1 MLKWNIIR
9 LILIVVLATEC
20 LNPITADAATKAE
33 AIATKQYR
41 ALKPGMT
48 VEQVAKVLYGKAYK
62 KQLKMKNGSQV
73 LRLNTEIEMEEWDR
87 NVLLYD
93 LVNRKVEFPSAIGVL
108 MFMTETGGTKYRL
121 TMKQM
126 EFKRDTAAG
135 FRTSDRK
142 LIKGAKINNGMTEQ
156 QVDRLLTG
164 KGLGAFGTLGQID
177 TTSVLRKKEVKA
189 GKATIIHT
197 KSYVFPTA
205 TNKWQYIF
213 FIYDTKKKAYRVEDH
228 SQY

>member
-1 MLKWNIIR
+1 MQQWIKTSVFC
-9 LILIVVLATEC
+9 LIAMVLLGSGIVSAE
-20 LNPITADAATKAE
+20 TKAE
-33 AIATKQYR
+33 TIATKQYR

-48 VEQVAKVLYGKAYK
+48 VEQVAKILYGKTYK

-142 LIKGAKINNGMTEQ
+142 LVKGAKIKNGMTEQ
-156 QVDRLLTG
+156 QVDQLLTG
-164 KGLGAFGTLGQID
+164 KGLGAFGTLGQAD
-177 TTSVLRKKEVKA
+177 TTSVLRKNEVKA

-197 KSYVFPTA
+197 KSYVFPTTA
-205 TNKWQYIF
+205 NQWQYVF
-213 FIYDTKKKAYRVEDH
+213 FIYDAKKKTYRVESHDR
-228 SQY
+228 Y

>member
-1 MLKWNIIR
+1 MKRIM
-9 LILIVVLATEC
+9 IVSLYLVLLLGLFVPGTVS
-20 LNPITADAATKAE
+20 AATKAE
-33 AIATKQYR
+33 TIATKQYR

-48 VEQVAKVLYGKAYK
+48 VEQVAKVLYGKTYK
-62 KQLKMKNGSQV
+62 KQLKVKNGSQI

-87 NVLLYD
+87 SVLLYD

-142 LIKGAKINNGMTEQ
+142 LIKGAKIKNGMTEQ

-164 KGLGAFGTLGQID
+164 KGPGAFGTLGHVD

-205 TNKWQYIF
+205 THKWQYIF

>member
-1 MLKWNIIR
+1 MKRVIIGIIC
-9 LILIVVLATEC
+9 LVVLMSLQVPEVAS
-20 LNPITADAATKAE
+20 AATKAE
-33 AIATKQYR
+33 TIATRQYR

-48 VEQVAKVLYGKAYK
+48 VEQVAKVLYGKTYK
-62 KQLKMKNGSQV
+62 KQLKMKKGSQV

-108 MFMTETGGTKYRL
+108 MFITETGGTKYRL

-126 EFKRDTAAG
+126 DFKRDTAAG

-142 LIKGAKINNGMTEQ
+142 LIKGAKIKDGMTEQ
-156 QVDRLLTG
+156 QVDRVLTG
-164 KGLGAFGTLGQID
+164 KGLGTFGTLGHVD

>member
-1 MLKWNIIR
+1 MHKWNIIR
-9 LILIVVLATEC
+9 LLLIVVLATGC
-20 LNPITADAATKAE
+20 LNPITAGATTKAE
-33 AIATKQYR
+33 TIATKQYR

-48 VEQVAKVLYGKAYK
+48 VEQVAKVLYGKTYK

-126 EFKRDTAAG
+126 EFKRNTAAG

-142 LIKGAKINNGMTEQ
+142 LIKGANIKNGMTEQ
-156 QVDRLLTG
+156 QIDRLLTG
-164 KGLGAFGTLGQID
+164 KGLGAFGTLGHVD
-177 TTSVLRKKEVKA
+177 TTSVLRKKEIKA

-213 FIYDTKKKAYRVEDH
+213 FIYDTKKKTYRVEDH

>member
-1 MLKWNIIR
+1 MHNWIISR
-9 LILIVVLATEC
+9 FLPIVVLATVC
-20 LNPITADAATKAE
+20 LNPVTADAATKAE
-33 AIATKQYR
+33 TIATKQYR

-48 VEQVAKVLYGKAYK
+48 VEQVAKVLYGKTYK
-62 KQLKMKNGSQV
+62 KQLKMKKGSQV

-142 LIKGAKINNGMTEQ
+142 LIKGAKIKNGMTEQ

-164 KGLGAFGTLGQID
+164 KGLGAFGTLGLAD
-177 TTSVLRKKEVKA
+177 TTSVLRKKEIKA

-205 TNKWQYIF
+205 TNQWQYVF
-213 FIYDTKKKAYRVEDH
+213 FIYDAKKKTYRVESHD
-228 SQY
+228 QY

>member
-1 MLKWNIIR
+1 MKRIITWSFC
-9 LILIVVLATEC
+9 LVLLLGLFVPRTVS
-20 LNPITADAATKAE
+20 AATKAE

-48 VEQVAKVLYGKAYK
+48 VEQVAKVLYGKTYK

-93 LVNRKVEFPSAIGVL
+93 LVNREVEFPSAIGVL

-142 LIKGAKINNGMTEQ
+142 LIKGAKIKNGMTEQ

-164 KGLGAFGTLGQID
+164 KGLGAFGTLGLAD
-177 TTSVLRKKEVKA
+177 TTSVLRKKEIKA

-205 TNKWQYIF
+205 TNQWQYVF
-213 FIYDTKKKAYRVEDH
+213 FIYDAKKKTYRVESHDR
-228 SQY
+228 Y

>member
-1 MLKWNIIR
+1 MASHGTCRNSFF
-9 LILIVVLATEC
+9 TSSNGGCCNE
-20 LNPITADAATKAE
+20 AE
-33 AIATKQYR
+33 TIATKQYR

-48 VEQVAKVLYGKAYK
+48 VEQVAKVLYGKTYK

-142 LIKGAKINNGMTEQ
+142 LIKGAKIKNGMTEQ
-156 QVDRLLTG
+156 QVDRVLTG
-164 KGLGAFGTLGQID
+164 KGLGTFGTLGHVD

-189 GKATIIHT
+189 GKATVIHT

-205 TNKWQYIF
+205 TNQWQYIF
-213 FIYDTKKKAYRVEDH
+213 FIYDVKKKTYIVE
-228 SQY
+228 SYETF

>member
-1 MLKWNIIR
+1 MKRVIIVIIC
-9 LILIVVLATEC
+9 LVVLMSLQVPEVAS
-20 LNPITADAATKAE
+20 AATKAE
-33 AIATKQYR
+33 TIATKQYR

-48 VEQVAKVLYGKAYK
+48 VEQVAKVLYGKTYK
-62 KQLKMKNGSQV
+62 KQLKMRNGSQV

-93 LVNRKVEFPSAIGVL
+93 LVNRKVEFPSAIDVL
-108 MFMTETGGTKYRL
+108 MFMTETGGTEYRL

-142 LIKGAKINNGMTEQ
+142 LIKGAKIKDGMTEQ
-156 QVDRLLTG
+156 QVDRVLTG
-164 KGLGAFGTLGQID
+164 KGLGTFGTLGHVD

>member
-1 MLKWNIIR
+1 MKRVIIGIIC
-9 LILIVVLATEC
+9 LVVLMSLQVPEVAS
-20 LNPITADAATKAE
+20 AATKAE
-33 AIATKQYR
+33 TIATKQYR

-48 VEQVAKVLYGKAYK
+48 VEQVAKVLYGKTYK
-62 KQLKMKNGSQV
+62 KQLKMKKGSQV

-135 FRTSDRK
+135 FRPSDRK
-142 LIKGAKINNGMTEQ
+142 LIKGAKIKDGMTEQ
-156 QVDRLLTG
+156 QVDRVLTG
-164 KGLGAFGTLGQID
+164 KGLGTFGTLGHVD

-213 FIYDTKKKAYRVEDH
+213 FIYDTKKKAYCVEDH

>member
-1 MLKWNIIR
+1 MRSWNVKQL
-9 LILIVVLATEC
+9 LILLFVATVC
-20 LNPITADAATKAE
+20 LNPIAASAATKAE
-33 AIATKQYR
+33 TIATKQYR

-48 VEQVAKVLYGKAYK
+48 VEQVAKVLYGKTYK
-62 KQLKMKNGSQV
+62 KQLKMKKGSQV

-93 LVNRKVEFPSAIGVL
+93 LVNREVEFPSAIGVL

-126 EFKRDTAAG
+126 EFKRNTAAG

-142 LIKGAKINNGMTEQ
+142 LIKGAKIKNGMTEQ

-164 KGLGAFGTLGQID
+164 KGLGAFGTLGLAN
-177 TTSVLRKKEVKA
+177 TTSVLRKNEVKA

-205 TNKWQYIF
+205 TNQWQYVF
-213 FIYDTKKKAYRVEDH
+213 FIYDAKKKTYRVESHDR
-228 SQY
+228 Y

>member
-1 MLKWNIIR
+1 M
-9 LILIVVLATEC
+9 
-20 LNPITADAATKAE
+20 
-33 AIATKQYR
+33 
-41 ALKPGMT
+41 
-48 VEQVAKVLYGKAYK
+48 EQVAKVLYGKTYK

-142 LIKGAKINNGMTEQ
+142 LIKGAKIKNGMTEQ
-156 QVDRLLTG
+156 QVDQLLTG
-164 KGLGAFGTLGQID
+164 KGLGAFGTLGLAD
-177 TTSVLRKKEVKA
+177 TTSVLRKKEIKA

-205 TNKWQYIF
+205 TNQWQYVF
-213 FIYDTKKKAYRVEDH
+213 FIYDTKKKTHRVESHDR
-228 SQY
+228 Y

>member
-1 MLKWNIIR
+1 MKRVIIGIIC
-9 LILIVVLATEC
+9 LVVLMSLQVPEVAS
-20 LNPITADAATKAE
+20 AATKAE
-33 AIATKQYR
+33 TIATKQYR

-48 VEQVAKVLYGKAYK
+48 VEQVAKILYGKTYK
-62 KQLKMKNGSQV
+62 KQLKMKKGSQV

-142 LIKGAKINNGMTEQ
+142 LIKGAKIKDGMTEQ
-156 QVDRLLTG
+156 QVDRVLTG
-164 KGLGAFGTLGQID
+164 KGLRTFGTLGHVD

>member
-1 MLKWNIIR
+1 MRSWNVKQLLII
-9 LILIVVLATEC
+9 LFVATVC
-20 LNPITADAATKAE
+20 LNPIAASAATKAE
-33 AIATKQYR
+33 TIATNQYR

-48 VEQVAKVLYGKAYK
+48 VEQVAKVLYGKTYK
-62 KQLKMKNGSQV
+62 QQLKMKNGSQV
-73 LRLNTEIEMEEWDR
+73 LRLNIDIEMEEWDR

-142 LIKGAKINNGMTEQ
+142 LIKGAKIKNGMTEQ
-156 QVDRLLTG
+156 QVDRVLTG
-164 KGLGAFGTLGQID
+164 KGLGAFGTLGQAD
-177 TTSVLRKKEVKA
+177 TTSVLRKNEVKA

-205 TNKWQYIF
+205 TNQWQYVF
-213 FIYDTKKKAYRVEDH
+213 FIYDAKKKTYRVESHDR
-228 SQY
+228 Y

>member
-1 MLKWNIIR
+1 MQKWNVKR
-9 LILIVVLATEC
+9 WLLMVLVAIVSLQPV
-20 LNPITADAATKAE
+20 TAGAATKAE
-33 AIATKQYR
+33 TIATKQYR

-48 VEQVAKVLYGKAYK
+48 VEQVAKVLYGKTYK

-142 LIKGAKINNGMTEQ
+142 LIKGAKIKNGMTEQ

-164 KGLGAFGTLGQID
+164 KGLGAFGTLGHVD

-205 TNKWQYIF
+205 THKWQYIF

>member
-1 MLKWNIIR
+1 MRSWNVKQL
-9 LILIVVLATEC
+9 LILLFVATVC
-20 LNPITADAATKAE
+20 LNPIAASAATKAE
-33 AIATKQYR
+33 TIATKQYR

-48 VEQVAKVLYGKAYK
+48 VEQVAKVLYGKTYK

-142 LIKGAKINNGMTEQ
+142 LVKGAKIKNGLTEQ

-164 KGLGAFGTLGQID
+164 KGLGAFGTLGQAD
-177 TTSVLRKKEVKA
+177 TTSVLRKTEVKA

-205 TNKWQYIF
+205 TNQWQYVF
-213 FIYDTKKKAYRVEDH
+213 FIYDAKKKTYRVESHDR
-228 SQY
+228 Y

>member
-1 MLKWNIIR
+1 MQKWNIKR
-9 LILIVVLATEC
+9 WLLMVLIAIVC
-20 LNPITADAATKAE
+20 LNPVTADAATKAE

-48 VEQVAKVLYGKAYK
+48 VEQVAKVLYGKTYK

-142 LIKGAKINNGMTEQ
+142 LIKGAKIKNGMTEQ
-156 QVDRLLTG
+156 QVDRVLTG
-164 KGLGAFGTLGQID
+164 KGLGAFGTLGQAD
-177 TTSVLRKKEVKA
+177 TTSVLRKTEVKA

-205 TNKWQYIF
+205 TNQWQYVF
-213 FIYDTKKKAYRVEDH
+213 FIYDAKKKTYRVESHDR
-228 SQY
+228 Y

>member
-1 MLKWNIIR
+1 MKRIITW
-9 LILIVVLATEC
+9 LLCLVLLLGLFVSGTVS
-20 LNPITADAATKAE
+20 AATKAE
-33 AIATKQYR
+33 AIAINQYC

-48 VEQVAKVLYGKAYK
+48 VGQVAKVLYGKTYK

-142 LIKGAKINNGMTEQ
+142 LVKGANIKNGMTEQ
-156 QVDRLLTG
+156 QIDRLLTG
-164 KGLGAFGTLGQID
+164 KGLGAFGTLGHVD
-177 TTSVLRKKEVKA
+177 TTSVLRKKEIKA

>member
-1 MLKWNIIR
+1 MKRVIIGIIC
-9 LILIVVLATEC
+9 LVVLMSLQVPEVAS
-20 LNPITADAATKAE
+20 AATKAE
-33 AIATKQYR
+33 TIATKQYR

-48 VEQVAKVLYGKAYK
+48 VEQVAKILYGKTYK
-62 KQLKMKNGSQV
+62 KQLKMKKGSQV

-93 LVNRKVEFPSAIGVL
+93 LVNRKVEFPSAIDVL
-108 MFMTETGGTKYRL
+108 MFMTETGGTEYRL

-142 LIKGAKINNGMTEQ
+142 LIKGAKIKDGMTEQ
-156 QVDRLLTG
+156 QVDRVLTG
-164 KGLGAFGTLGQID
+164 KGLGTFGTLGHVD

>member
-1 MLKWNIIR
+1 MKRVIIGIIC
-9 LILIVVLATEC
+9 LVVLMSLQVPEVAS
-20 LNPITADAATKAE
+20 AATKAE
-33 AIATKQYR
+33 TIATKQYR

-48 VEQVAKVLYGKAYK
+48 VEQVAKILYGKTYK
-62 KQLKMKNGSQV
+62 KQLKMKKGSQV

-142 LIKGAKINNGMTEQ
+142 LIKGAKIKNGMTEQ
-156 QVDRLLTG
+156 QVDRVLTG
-164 KGLGAFGTLGQID
+164 KGLGAFGTLGHVD

-213 FIYDTKKKAYRVEDH
+213 FIYDTKKKVYCVEDH

>member
-1 MLKWNIIR
+1 MKRIITWSFC
-9 LILIVVLATEC
+9 LVLLLGLFVPRTVS
-20 LNPITADAATKAE
+20 AATKAE

-48 VEQVAKVLYGKAYK
+48 VEQVAKVLYGKTYK

-142 LIKGAKINNGMTEQ
+142 LVKGAKIKNGLTEQ

-164 KGLGAFGTLGQID
+164 KGLGAFGTLGQAD
-177 TTSVLRKKEVKA
+177 TTSVLGKTEVKA

-205 TNKWQYIF
+205 TNQWQYVF
-213 FIYDTKKKAYRVEDH
+213 FIYDAKKKTYRVESHDR
-228 SQY
+228 Y